1 MNASHLYV
9 TVVVSMKSSAD
20 CNFLYELFP
29 DLTDVEIREGKRG
42 IRNGLLLPRSVLL
55 QMTTQSMDEYIRGC
69 TKRSNLNKAE
79 LSALR
84 VQRKKVKNRESAALS
99 RERRKAYINRLEQQ
113 LRQLRKEN
121 DELRMQLEFCTL
133 YK

>member
-1 MNASHLYV
+1 
-9 TVVVSMKSSAD
+9 MKSPAECD
-20 CNFLYELFP
+20 FLYELFP
-29 DLTDVEIREGKRG
+29 DLTDVDVRESKRG

-69 TKRSNLNKAE
+69 MKRSNLNKTE

-84 VQRKKVKNRESAALS
+84 IQRKKVKNRESAALS
-99 RERRKAYINRLEQQ
+99 RKRRKAYINRLEQQ
-113 LRQLRKEN
+113 LKQLRKEN
-121 DELRMQLEFCTL
+121 YELRIQLEICTM